1 MCAGAAITNLQNL
14 AELRVSYATNVGN
27 AELSLLTNMVNL
39 KGLAISYDAVSRE
52 GTNVLSLI
60 RI

>member
-27 AELSLLTNMVNL
+27 AELVCRPKAVLLV
-39 KGLAISYDAVSRE
+39 R
-52 GTNVLSLI
+52 I
-60 RI
+60 RG